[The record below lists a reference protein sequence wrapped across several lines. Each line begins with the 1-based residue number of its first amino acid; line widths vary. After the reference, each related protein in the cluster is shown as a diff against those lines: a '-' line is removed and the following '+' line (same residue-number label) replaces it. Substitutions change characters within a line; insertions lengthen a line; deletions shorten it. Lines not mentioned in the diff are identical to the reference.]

1 MEIGFSPFNYP
12 YDFSYD
18 PTARAN
24 AQEQAAAGNQGVEKG
39 TRGLEK
45 NESSNETNN
54 RQNQE
59 QQNSSGSKNPTELTS
74 DERAHLAELKAVD
87 TKVRAHEAAHQS
99 GPAAS
104 GGASYTYKKGPD
116 GIMYAVGGEVPVRI
130 QTGST
135 PQESIMNLQGVIAT
149 ALAPADPSPQDIS
162 IASKARV
169 MMMKAQQELA
179 QEIQEKVNN
188 SEGYAKNAKNEYEKN
203 SNTESE
209 EPNTPITA

>member
-1 MEIGFSPFNYP
+1 MEIGSNFYNYN
-12 YDFSYD
+12 YDY
-18 PTARAN
+18 TARAN
-24 AQEQAAAGNQGVEKG
+24 AQQQATSKQQGVQQD

-45 NESSNETNN
+45 NESSQESNN
-54 RQNQE
+54 KQNQE
-59 QQNSSGSKNPTELTS
+59 NSTTKDSTELTS
-74 DERAHLAELKAVD
+74 DEKAQLSELKAAD
-87 TKVRAHEAAHQS
+87 TRVKAHEAAHQS

-116 GIMYAVGGEVPVRI
+116 GVMYAVGGEVPVRI

-149 ALAPADPSPQDIS
+149 ALAPADPSPQDVS

-179 QEIQEKVNN
+179 AEIQEKMRN
-188 SEGYAKNAKNEYEKN
+188 SSGYSQNAKNEYEKN
-203 SNTESE
+203 STNDSSE
-209 EPNTPITA
+209 KSSAITA

>member
-1 MEIGFSPFNYP
+1 MEIGSNFYNYNID
-12 YDFSYD
+12 Y
-18 PTARAN
+18 TARAN
-24 AQEQAAAGNQGVEKG
+24 AQQQATSKQQGVEQD

-45 NESSNETNN
+45 NESSNETKNK
-54 RQNQE
+54 QE
-59 QQNSSGSKNPTELTS
+59 QENSTTKDSTQLSNEEKAQLS
-74 DERAHLAELKAVD
+74 ELKAADSRV
-87 TKVRAHEAAHQS
+87 KAHEAAHQS

-116 GIMYAVGGEVPVRI
+116 GVMYAVGGEVPVRI

-135 PQESIMNLQGVIAT
+135 PQESITNLQGVIAT

-179 QEIQEKVNN
+179 AEIQEKMRN
-188 SEGYAKNAKNEYEKN
+188 SSGYAQNAKSEYEKN
-203 SNTESE
+203 STADSE
-209 EPNTPITA
+209 DKNSQITA

>member
-1 MEIGFSPFNYP
+1 MYTMEIVNNTFNYA
-12 YDFSYD
+12 YDY
-18 PTARAN
+18 TLRAN
-24 AQEQAAAGNQGVEKG
+24 AQRQATSKEQGVQLD

-45 NESSNETNN
+45 NESSNETKNK
-54 RQNQE
+54 QE
-59 QQNSSGSKNPTELTS
+59 QENSTTKDSTQLSNEEK
-74 DERAHLAELKAVD
+74 AQLAELKAADSRV
-87 TKVRAHEAAHQS
+87 KAHEAAHQS

-116 GIMYAVGGEVPVRI
+116 GVMYAVGGEVPVRI
-130 QTGST
+130 ETGST

-179 QEIQEKVNN
+179 AEIQEKMRN
-188 SEGYAKNAKNEYEKN
+188 SSGYAQNAKNEYEKN
-203 SNTESE
+203 STTDSQEKNSA
-209 EPNTPITA
+209 ITA

>member
-1 MEIGFSPFNYP
+1 MEIVNNTFNYA
-12 YDFSYD
+12 YDY
-18 PTARAN
+18 TLRAN
-24 AQEQAAAGNQGVEKG
+24 AQRQATSKEQGVQLD

-45 NESSNETNN
+45 NESSNETKNK
-54 RQNQE
+54 QE
-59 QQNSSGSKNPTELTS
+59 QENSTTKDSTQLSNEEK
-74 DERAHLAELKAVD
+74 AQLAELKAADSRV
-87 TKVRAHEAAHQS
+87 KAHEAAHQS

-116 GIMYAVGGEVPVRI
+116 GVMYAVGGEVPVRI
-130 QTGST
+130 ETGST

-179 QEIQEKVNN
+179 AEIQEKMRN
-188 SEGYAKNAKNEYEKN
+188 SSGYAQNAKNEYEKN
-203 SNTESE
+203 STTDSQEKNSA
-209 EPNTPITA
+209 ITA

>member
-18 PTARAN
+18 TTARAN
-24 AQEQAAAGNQGVEKG
+24 AQQQATASNQGVEQG

-59 QQNSSGSKNPTELTS
+59 QQNNGGSKNSTELTS
-74 DERAHLAELKAVD
+74 DERAQLAELKAVD

-99 GPAAS
+99 GAAAA
-104 GGASYTYKKGPD
+104 GGASFTYQKGPD

-135 PQESIMNLQGVIAT
+135 PQESISNLQGVIAT

-179 QEIQEKVNN
+179 LEIQEKINN
-188 SEGYAKNAKNEYEKN
+188 SEGYAQNAKSEYEKN

-209 EPNTPITA
+209 EPSTPITA